1 VGRAYTD
8 ALNVNAE
15 MVRQGAAWVYR
26 KYNRDPSLL
35 LLEREARSA
44 RRGLWALPETE
55 RIPPWELRAAA
66 SRRTSTC
73 LPPGDRLVSLHRGGL
88 GLSVS
93 SLVRANLSAADGTA
107 RLAA

>member
-44 RRGLWALPETE
+44 RRGLWALPEAE
-55 RIPPWELRAAA
+55 RTPPWEWRAATRA
-66 SRRTSTC
+66 SRAHVDM
-73 LPPGDRLVSLHRGGL
+73 P
-88 GLSVS
+88 
-93 SLVRANLSAADGTA
+93 AA
-107 RLAA
+107 R